1 MNASSVLGYHCSHEQ
16 HAPRDLLQYAK
27 LAAGQALL
35 RANRR
40 GVGTDRLGSVAAVR
54 AARHA
59 ARGPAS
65 PAAFDAAVEH
75 VSPSDVLEKVRASA
89 DVGRQLAWLQEDL
102 ALGVERIY
110 LHNVAPGH
118 QEHFI
123 NACGTR
129 LLPELARG

>member
-1 MNASSVLGYHCSHEQ
+1 MNATGEESARIAWDQWRQCALPSTQ
-16 HAPRDLLQYAK
+16 PADL
-27 LAAGQALL
+27 
-35 RANRR
+35 
-40 GVGTDRLGSVAAVR
+40 
-54 AARHA
+54 
-59 ARGPAS
+59 PS

-110 LHNVAPGH
+110 LHNVAAGH

-123 NACGTR
+123 DACGTR
-129 LLPELARG
+129 ILPELARG